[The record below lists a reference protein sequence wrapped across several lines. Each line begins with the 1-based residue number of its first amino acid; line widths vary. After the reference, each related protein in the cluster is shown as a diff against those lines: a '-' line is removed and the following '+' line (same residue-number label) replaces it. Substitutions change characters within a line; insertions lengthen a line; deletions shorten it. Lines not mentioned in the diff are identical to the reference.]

1 MVAPESSVPLEHV
14 TAITDNIP
22 FEKETASGCAHEFA
36 LEFQSVNASVPEFAI
51 EIESVSAVTE
61 IPFEEEIVASCV
73 HEFALNTETITK
85 NVPPFAVEMETVS
98 AIKEIKEIPS
108 EEDADAAIAHECNLQ
123 QESASVVTIEPDS
136 AVKIENISEVNE
148 ISFEKEAIS
157 VIADEVPEEVTTLR
171 TFNEEVAVKV
181 GQNVVQP
188 ENIWRVQRMEKS
200 VNLARCYFI

>member
-1 MVAPESSVPLEHV
+1 MQTLQCRNLLSKS
-14 TAITDNIP
+14 
-22 FEKETASGCAHEFA
+22 K
-36 LEFQSVNASVPEFAI
+36 
-51 EIESVSAVTE
+51 E
-61 IPFEEEIVASCV
+61 IPFEEEIVAGCV

-85 NVPPFAVEMETVS
+85 NVPQFGVEMETVS
-98 AIKEIKEIPS
+98 VIKEIKEISS
-108 EEDADAAIAHECNLQ
+108 EKDADAAIAHEYNLQ